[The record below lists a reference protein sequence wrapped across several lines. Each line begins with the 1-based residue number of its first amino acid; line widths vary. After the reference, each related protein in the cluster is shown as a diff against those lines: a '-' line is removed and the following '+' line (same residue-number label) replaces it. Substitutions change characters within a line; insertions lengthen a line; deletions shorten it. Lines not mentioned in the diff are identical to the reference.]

1 MIKPKI
7 SVIIPVYNR
16 EKYIGKCIE
25 SVLRQD
31 YGNIEIIII
40 DDGSTDNT
48 KEKIYTY
55 ISKNNNIRYY
65 YQENS
70 GVSNARNKGVSYS
83 SGEYVIF
90 LDSDD
95 CWNTSLLR
103 KEIEE
108 ILKKQINVCYCGMM
122 KNNIDTGVMKK
133 DKIRFKEGNIIIE
146 FLKEYMNAQTITWL
160 IKKDILIKNN
170 IVFKD
175 TLNYGEDL
183 LFFLKLLSIEQC
195 CCVKEYLAYYNMHE
209 DSLTNNL
216 ENQLILPQI
225 FEEYIQ
231 WINENKKNILSEIE
245 VKELIKIINSYRIPS
260 NMLRTFFD
268 SIKFYN
274 YDLIEK
280 NKESFKK
287 YCREINIFL
296 GANKIRNIIYII
308 CIKNK
313 DIYNIIN
320 SIRKGISKVR

>member
-16 EKYIGKCIE
+16 GEYIEKCIE

-31 YGNIEIIII
+31 YDNIEIIII

-48 KEKIYTY
+48 KEKICNY
-55 ISKNNNIRYY
+55 ITINNNISYY
-65 YQENS
+65 YQENA

-83 SGEYVIF
+83 NGEYVIF

-95 CWNTSLLR
+95 CWDTSLLR
-103 KEIEE
+103 KEMEE
-108 ILKKQINVCYCGMM
+108 MLKKRINICYCGMM
-122 KNNIDTGVMKK
+122 KNNIDTGVIKK

-195 CCVKEYLAYYNMHE
+195 CCVNEYLAYYNMHE
-209 DSLTNNL
+209 DSLTNNV
-216 ENQLILPQI
+216 ENQFVLPQI

-231 WINENKKNILSEIE
+231 WINENKKNILSDIEI
-245 VKELIKIINSYRIPS
+245 KDLIKIIKSYRIPS
-260 NMLRTFFD
+260 NMLRTLYD

-280 NKESFKK
+280 NKESLKK
-287 YCREINIFL
+287 YCYEINIFL

-308 CIKNK
+308 CINNRV
-313 DIYNIIN
+313 IYNVVN
-320 SIRKGISKVR
+320 LLRKGISKVR